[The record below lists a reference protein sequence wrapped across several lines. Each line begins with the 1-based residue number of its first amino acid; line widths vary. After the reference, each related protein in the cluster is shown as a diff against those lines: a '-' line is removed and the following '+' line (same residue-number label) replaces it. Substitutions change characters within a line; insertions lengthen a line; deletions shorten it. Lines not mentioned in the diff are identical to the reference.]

1 MCAKSNDNIVFAN
14 SPFLPE
20 LQTGGGR
27 GGRTVLLMTE
37 SRGFERLEPG
47 FGGKRRLVFRK
58 RRKHFF
64 QKTVTFSENAY
75 MFSKYLYMFFLI
87 TPIVPESGL
96 RSV

>member
-1 MCAKSNDNIVFAN
+1 
-14 SPFLPE
+14 
-20 LQTGGGR
+20 
-27 GGRTVLLMTE
+27 MTE